1 MKWRYEDYL
10 AQPTWFTAMLLELL
24 RAEALHASQHNPH

>member
-10 AQPTWFTAMLLELL
+10 NQPTWFISMLLELL
-24 RAEALHASQHNPH
+24 RAEGNELSRRNSH